1 MPINFPNNPSIN
13 DTHTVGSA
21 TWRWNGYGWTR
32 IPDPGAPGPT
42 GATGPTGLT
51 GPQGSTGPQ
60 GPTGP
65 AGPPGGPPGPTGN
78 PGSTGPTGPT
88 GPIGPTGP
96 AVNLAVK
103 QYKNL
108 ALAERSCESPIWYTS
123 STIGIGSTSNAYGS
137 KYVQLVDPTT
147 PAGGGYTACDGDLWY
162 SEESGSPGSIVSAA
176 FRDIAVSGQNTVQA
190 DGVADTLTLVAGTN
204 VTITTNNSNDS
215 ITIAAAGGGGGGSAS
230 IGANITD
237 VLSLSSGDIVAD
249 DAGADKLVFWDDSG
263 SKLTY
268 LTLGSNLSISGTTI
282 NATDASGTFSG
293 DVTFEGD
300 NYDARWDKS
309 QDSLEFDDKAKVT
322 FGTGRDLH
330 ISHTD
335 ALSGQN
341 DSNGDSVLAGTD
353 WASYIHENGTGPL
366 IFKTNGGPSSGAFQF
381 YDTAWRPILKLYSGN
396 SARAALYHAGG
407 LKLITDTG
415 GIAITGGIKD
425 KDGSLGSSGQVLSS
439 TGTQLEWVAQSGG
452 GGGGGDITSVT
463 AGTGLSGGGTSGGV
477 TLNLANTSV
486 TAGSYNSANITV
498 DAQGRITAAANGS
511 TGSGGIPVSIVD
523 AKGDLLVANAD
534 NTVGRVPVGSN
545 NKFIT
550 ADSSESSGIK
560 WINGYYVAN
569 VKDFGALGDNSNDD
583 KTAIQNAINSLGT
596 TGGTVYLPPG
606 IYRVSAALQINSTVK
621 NIRLVG
627 ANGHFPLTGDNGG
640 GSIIRS
646 TSTTNNVIEVNN
658 SISVYIGH
666 LGIDSTVTKTG
677 GVGIKATSTA
687 DRQGVTIEQV
697 YVRQCFQ
704 GMALI
709 GYANSAIRNCEIRDL
724 PTNSTYAVLC
734 EKGTDTRQD
743 QTRLENIVVDGVIG
757 GSRHNT
763 CVAFLFKG
771 YTNSIWAKDCCGLR
785 CKIGMKFDSSM
796 NGGGGNH
803 GAFHRITN
811 CDFDQNKENGI
822 EISGGNTIWIDNA
835 YASSNND
842 SGIAT
847 DSNFD
852 GVLWIRSPD
861 CRGNGEHGIE
871 IGGTNHNKIHISTP
885 HCAHNSQ
892 SSSGNFHG
900 ISAVGANHDI
910 QIIGGQC
917 GGDMYGNTAG
927 QTPNNNSMTQGY
939 GILFNGNNN
948 KRILINSVDV
958 SNNKLGTIGWT
969 TSGNNILSGSHNYIQ
984 HCLGYSTGQT
994 TFPGTAQ

>member
-88 GPIGPTGP
+88 GPIGPVGP

-108 ALAERSCESPIWYTS
+108 ALAERSCDSPIWYTS

-162 SEESGSPGSIVSAA
+162 SEETGSPGTIVSAA

-190 DGVADTLTLVAGTN
+190 DGVADTLTLVAGSN

-215 ITIAAAGGGGGGSAS
+215 ITIAAAGGGGGSVSVGT
-230 IGANITD
+230 NVTD
-237 VLSLSSGDIVAD
+237 VLSISSGDIVAD
-249 DAGADKLVFWDDSG
+249 DAGADKMVFWDDSG
-263 SKLTY
+263 NKLTY
-268 LTLGSNLSISGTTI
+268 ATLGTNLSMSGTTL
-282 NATDASGTFSG
+282 NASGAGPAGPPGPAS
-293 DVTFEGD
+293 
-300 NYDARWDKS
+300 
-309 QDSLEFDDKAKVT
+309 
-322 FGTGRDLH
+322 
-330 ISHTD
+330 
-335 ALSGQN
+335 
-341 DSNGDSVLAGTD
+341 SVAGPP
-353 WASYIHENGTGPL
+353 GPPGSAGPPGPPGS
-366 IFKTNGGPSSGAFQF
+366 GGPGSG
-381 YDTAWRPILKLYSGN
+381 T
-396 SARAALYHAGG
+396 
-407 LKLITDTG
+407 
-415 GIAITGGIKD
+415 
-425 KDGSLGSSGQVLSS
+425 V
-439 TGTQLEWVAQSGG
+439 
-452 GGGGGDITSVT
+452 TSIT
-463 AGTGLSGGGTSGGV
+463 AGTGLSGGTITSSGTI
-477 TLNLANTSV
+477 NLANTSV
-486 TAGSYNSANITV
+486 TAGSYNNTNITV
-498 DAQGRITAAANGS
+498 DAQGRITSASNG
-511 TGSGGIPVSIVD
+511 TTSGGGILSSIVD
-523 AKGDLLVANAD
+523 VKGDLIVATAD

-550 ADSSESSGIK
+550 ADSNENSGIK
-560 WINGYYVAN
+560 WVNGYYVAN

-704 GMALI
+704 GLALI

-757 GSRHNT
+757 GARHST

-892 SSSGNFHG
+892 TSAGNFNG
-900 ISAVGANHDI
+900 ISVVGNNHDI

-917 GGDMYGNTAG
+917 GGDMFGNTTG
-927 QTPNNNSMTQGY
+927 QTPNNNSMTQGF
-939 GILFNGNNN
+939 GILFTGTGN

-958 SNNKLGTIGWT
+958 TNNKLGTISWS
-969 TSGNNILSGSHNYIQ
+969 TSGDNVASGSHNYIQ

>member
-32 IPDPGAPGPT
+32 IPDPGAQGPP

-51 GPQGSTGPQ
+51 GPQGPTGPQ
-60 GPTGP
+60 GTQGP
-65 AGPPGGPPGPTGN
+65 PGPPGGPPGPQGN
-78 PGSTGPTGPT
+78 QGATGPTGPT
-88 GPIGPTGP
+88 GPIGPVGP
-96 AVNLAVK
+96 AVNLEVK

-108 ALAERSCESPIWYTS
+108 ALAERSCDSPIWYDS
-123 STIGIGSTSNAYGS
+123 NIIGIGSTSNAYGS
-137 KYVQLVDPTT
+137 KYVQLTDPTT

-162 SEESGSPGSIVSAA
+162 SEETGSPGTIVSAA

-190 DGVADTLTLVAGTN
+190 DGVADTLTLVAGSN

-215 ITIAAAGGGGGGSAS
+215 ITIAAAGGGGGSVSVGT
-230 IGANITD
+230 NVTD
-237 VLSLSSGDIVAD
+237 VLSISSGDIVAD
-249 DAGADKLVFWDDSG
+249 DAGADKMVFWDDSG
-263 SKLTY
+263 NKLTY
-268 LTLGSNLSISGTTI
+268 ATLGTNLSMSGTTL
-282 NATDASGTFSG
+282 NASGAGPAGPPGPAS
-293 DVTFEGD
+293 
-300 NYDARWDKS
+300 
-309 QDSLEFDDKAKVT
+309 
-322 FGTGRDLH
+322 
-330 ISHTD
+330 
-335 ALSGQN
+335 
-341 DSNGDSVLAGTD
+341 SVAGPP
-353 WASYIHENGTGPL
+353 GPPGSAGPPGPPGS
-366 IFKTNGGPSSGAFQF
+366 GGPGSG
-381 YDTAWRPILKLYSGN
+381 T
-396 SARAALYHAGG
+396 
-407 LKLITDTG
+407 
-415 GIAITGGIKD
+415 
-425 KDGSLGSSGQVLSS
+425 V
-439 TGTQLEWVAQSGG
+439 
-452 GGGGGDITSVT
+452 TSIT
-463 AGTGLSGGGTSGGV
+463 AGTGLSGGTITSSGTI
-477 TLNLANTSV
+477 NLANTSV
-486 TAGSYNSANITV
+486 TAGSYNNTNITV
-498 DAQGRITAAANGS
+498 DAQGRITSASNG
-511 TGSGGIPVSIVD
+511 TTSGGGILSSIVD
-523 AKGDLLVANAD
+523 VKGDLIVATAD

-550 ADSSESSGIK
+550 ADSSENSGIK

-757 GSRHNT
+757 GARHST

-785 CKIGMKFDSSM
+785 CKIGMKFDASM
-796 NGGGGNH
+796 NGAGGNH

-822 EISGGNTIWIDNA
+822 EISGGNTIWIDNV
-835 YASSNND
+835 YSSSNND

-871 IGGTNHNKIHISTP
+871 IGGINHNKIHISTP

-892 SSSGNFHG
+892 TSAGNFHG
-900 ISAVGANHDI
+900 ISAVGSNHDI

-917 GGDMYGNTAG
+917 GGDMFGNTTG

-939 GILFNGNNN
+939 GILFNGNGN

-958 SNNKLGTIGWT
+958 TNNKLGTISWS
-969 TSGNNILSGSHNYIQ
+969 TSGDNVASGSHNYIQ

>member
-32 IPDPGAPGPT
+32 IPDPGAQGPPGP
-42 GATGPTGLT
+42 TGPTGLT

-60 GPTGP
+60 GPIGP

-78 PGSTGPTGPT
+78 PGATGPTGPT

-96 AVNLAVK
+96 AVNLSVK

-108 ALAERSCESPIWYTS
+108 ALAERSCDSPIWYTS

-215 ITIAAAGGGGGGSAS
+215 ITIAAAGGGGGGSVSVGTNVTDILS
-230 IGANITD
+230 I
-237 VLSLSSGDIVAD
+237 SSGDIVAD

-263 SKLTY
+263 NKLTY
-268 LTLGSNLSISGTTI
+268 ATLGTNLSMSGTTL
-282 NATDASGTFSG
+282 N
-293 DVTFEGD
+293 
-300 NYDARWDKS
+300 
-309 QDSLEFDDKAKVT
+309 
-322 FGTGRDLH
+322 
-330 ISHTD
+330 
-335 ALSGQN
+335 
-341 DSNGDSVLAGTD
+341 
-353 WASYIHENGTGPL
+353 
-366 IFKTNGGPSSGAFQF
+366 SSG
-381 YDTAWRPILKLYSGN
+381 SGPPGPPGPG
-396 SARAALYHAGG
+396 STVAGPPG
-407 LKLITDTG
+407 PP
-415 GIAITGGIKD
+415 
-425 KDGSLGSSGQVLSS
+425 
-439 TGTQLEWVAQSGG
+439 GG
-452 GGGGGDITSVT
+452 GGSGDITEVT

-477 TLNLANTSV
+477 TLDLADTSV
-486 TAGSYNSANITV
+486 TAGSYNNTNITV
-498 DAQGRITAAANGS
+498 DAQGRITAASNGS
-511 TGSGGIPVSIVD
+511 TSGGGILASIVD
-523 AKGDLLVANAD
+523 AKGDLIVANAD

-550 ADSSESSGIK
+550 ADSSENSGIK

-606 IYRVSAALQINSTVK
+606 IYRVSAALQVNSTVK
-621 NIRLVG
+621 NVRIVG
-627 ANGHFPLTGDNGG
+627 ANGRFPLTGDNGG
-640 GSIIRS
+640 GTIIRS
-646 TSTTNNVIEVNN
+646 TSTTNNVFEINN
-658 SISVYIGH
+658 TISVFIGH
-666 LGIDSTVTKTG
+666 LGIDSSATKTG
-677 GVGIKATSTA
+677 GVGILATSNA
-687 DRQGVTIEQV
+687 DKQGVTIEQV
-697 YVRQCFQ
+697 YIRQMYQGIGIVGYSNVEVRD
-704 GMALI
+704 I
-709 GYANSAIRNCEIRDL
+709 EIRDIVA
-724 PTNSTYAVLC
+724 SGTYAVMC
-734 EKGTDTRQD
+734 DQGTDTRQD
-743 QTRLENIVVDGVIG
+743 QIRLENIIVDCVIG
-757 GSRHNT
+757 GSRHNSCVGFLVKKYSNT
-763 CVAFLFKG
+763 IWFKDCVA
-771 YTNSIWAKDCCGLR
+771 LR
-785 CKIGMKFDSSM
+785 CKTGLKFDSSM
-796 NGGGGNH
+796 NGSGTDSNDH

-822 EISGGNTIWIDNA
+822 EISGGNTIWIDNP
-835 YASSNND
+835 YASSNGEH
-842 SGIAT
+842 GIAT

-861 CRGNGEHGIE
+861 CRGNGKHGIN
-871 IGGTNHNKIHISTP
+871 IGGINHNKIHISTP

-892 SSSGNFHG
+892 TSSGNFHG
-900 ISAVGANHDI
+900 INADGNNHDI

-958 SNNKLGTIGWT
+958 TNNKLGNIGWQN
-969 TSGNNILSGSHNYIQ
+969 SGVNAAPNSYNYIENNS
-984 HCLGYSTGQT
+984 GYHSSSFGGGSGGGTLASRDTKSATTASLNASASGDLSITAFKAYNLLKIAINHPAWVRLYTDSTSRSNDASRAEGTDPTPGSGVIAEVLTTTAGASTFSMSPGVIGWNNDGTPSTTVYARVTNKDSSARAITVTLTLIQT
-994 TFPGTAQ
+994 EA

>member
-42 GATGPTGLT
+42 GSTGPTGLT

-88 GPIGPTGP
+88 GPIGPVGP
-96 AVNLAVK
+96 AVNLSVK

-108 ALAERSCESPIWYTS
+108 ALAERSCDSPIWYTS

-137 KYVQLVDPTT
+137 KYVQLTDPTT

-162 SEESGSPGSIVSAA
+162 SEETGSPGTIVSAA

-190 DGVADTLTLVAGTN
+190 DGVADTLTLVAGSN

-215 ITIAAAGGGGGGSAS
+215 ITIAAAGGGGGSVSVGTNVTDILS
-230 IGANITD
+230 I
-237 VLSLSSGDIVAD
+237 SSGDIVAD
-249 DAGADKLVFWDDSG
+249 DAGADKFVFWDDSG
-263 SKLTY
+263 NKLTY
-268 LTLGSNLSISGTTI
+268 ATLGTNLSMSGTTL
-282 NATDASGTFSG
+282 N
-293 DVTFEGD
+293 
-300 NYDARWDKS
+300 
-309 QDSLEFDDKAKVT
+309 
-322 FGTGRDLH
+322 
-330 ISHTD
+330 
-335 ALSGQN
+335 
-341 DSNGDSVLAGTD
+341 
-353 WASYIHENGTGPL
+353 
-366 IFKTNGGPSSGAFQF
+366 SSGAGP
-381 YDTAWRPILKLYSGN
+381 AGPPGPASSVAGPPGPPG
-396 SARAALYHAGG
+396 SAGPPG
-407 LKLITDTG
+407 PPG
-415 GIAITGGIKD
+415 
-425 KDGSLGSSGQVLSS
+425 
-439 TGTQLEWVAQSGG
+439 SGG
-452 GGGGGDITSVT
+452 PGSGTVTSIT
-463 AGTGLSGGGTSGGV
+463 AGTGLSGGTITSSGTI
-477 TLNLANTSV
+477 NLANTSV
-486 TAGSYNSANITV
+486 TAGSYNNTNITV
-498 DAQGRITAAANGS
+498 DAQGRITAAANG
-511 TGSGGIPVSIVD
+511 TTSGGGILSSIVD
-523 AKGDLLVANAD
+523 AKGDLIVANAD

-550 ADSSESSGIK
+550 ADSSENSGIK

-704 GMALI
+704 GLALI

-757 GSRHNT
+757 GARHST

-892 SSSGNFHG
+892 TSSGTYSG
-900 ISAVGANHDI
+900 IFAVGANHDI

-917 GGDMYGNTAG
+917 GGDMFGNTAG
-927 QTPNNNSMTQGY
+927 QTPNNASMTQKS
-939 GILFNGNNN
+939 GIWFTSNNN
-948 KRILINSVDV
+948 LRILINSVDV
-958 SNNKLGTIGWT
+958 TNNKVNAINWET
-969 TSGNNILSGSHNYIQ
+969 TGNNVSAASHNYIQ

>member
-32 IPDPGAPGPT
+32 IPDPGAQGPPGP
-42 GATGPTGLT
+42 GGPTGLT

-60 GPTGP
+60 GNTGP
-65 AGPPGGPPGPTGN
+65 PGPPGGPPGPQGN
-78 PGSTGPTGPT
+78 QGSVGPTGPQ
-88 GPIGPTGP
+88 GPIGPVGP
-96 AVNLAVK
+96 AVNLSVK

-108 ALAERSCESPIWYTS
+108 AFAERSCQSPIWYDS
-123 STIGIGSTSNAYGS
+123 NIIGIGSTSNAYGS
-137 KYVQLVDPTT
+137 KYIQVADPTSS
-147 PAGGGYTACDGDLWY
+147 AGGNYTACDGDLWY
-162 SEESGSPGSIVSAA
+162 TEETGSPGSTVSAA

-190 DGVADTLTLVAGTN
+190 DGVADTLTLVAGSN

-215 ITIAAAGGGGGGSAS
+215 ITIAAAGGGGGSVSVGTNVTDILS
-230 IGANITD
+230 I
-237 VLSLSSGDIVAD
+237 SSGDIVAD

-263 SKLTY
+263 NKLTY
-268 LTLGSNLSISGTTI
+268 LTIGSNLSISGTTI
-282 NATDASGTFSG
+282 SATGGGGGASAFTSLSDTPGSLGSAGQYLKVNSAGNALEFTAALTSNVQSNWNATSGAAVILNKPTIPSG
-293 DVTFEGD
+293 INDLSDV
-300 NYDARWDKS
+300 S
-309 QDSLEFDDKAKVT
+309 
-322 FGTGRDLH
+322 
-330 ISHTD
+330 
-335 ALSGQN
+335 
-341 DSNGDSVLAGTD
+341 
-353 WASYIHENGTGPL
+353 
-366 IFKTNGGPSSGAFQF
+366 SSGA
-381 YDTAWRPILKLYSGN
+381 
-396 SARAALYHAGG
+396 
-407 LKLITDTG
+407 
-415 GIAITGGIKD
+415 
-425 KDGSLGSSGQVLSS
+425 SSGQVLKWNGSAWAPAS
-439 TGTQLEWVAQSGG
+439 DLTASGSGISLTDLSVTTGSASGG
-452 GGGGGDITSVT
+452 GSLSYNNSSGVFTFVPAVAGGTITGVT

-486 TAGSYNSANITV
+486 TAGSYNNANITV
-498 DAQGRITAAANGS
+498 DAQGRITAAANGTS
-511 TGSGGIPVSIVD
+511 SGGGILSSIVD
-523 AKGDLLVANAD
+523 VKGDLLVATAD
-534 NTVGRVPVGSN
+534 NTVGRLPVGTN

-550 ADSSESSGIK
+550 ADSSESSGLK

-583 KTAIQNAINSLGT
+583 KTAIQNAINSLGV

-606 IYRVSAALQINSTVK
+606 VYRVSAALQVNSTVK
-621 NIRLVG
+621 NVRIVG

-697 YVRQCFQ
+697 YIRQCFQ

-709 GYANSAIRNCEIRDL
+709 GYANSAIRNCEVRDL

-743 QTRLENIVVDGVIG
+743 QTRLENIIVDGVIG
-757 GSRHNT
+757 GARHST

-811 CDFDQNKENGI
+811 CDFDQNKENGV
-822 EISGGNTIWIDNA
+822 EISGGNTIWIDNV
-835 YASSNND
+835 YSSSNND

-871 IGGTNHNKIHISTP
+871 IGGVNHNKIHISTP

-892 SSSGNFHG
+892 TSSGNFHG
-900 ISAVGANHDI
+900 ISAVGSNHDI

-917 GGDMYGNTAG
+917 GGDMFGNTTG

-939 GILFNGNNN
+939 GILFNGNGN

-958 SNNKLGTIGWT
+958 TNNKLGTIGWT
-969 TSGNNILSGSHNYIQ
+969 TSGDNVASGSHNYIQ

>member
-32 IPDPGAPGPT
+32 IPDPGAQGPPGP
-42 GATGPTGLT
+42 GGPTGLT

-60 GPTGP
+60 GNTGP
-65 AGPPGGPPGPTGN
+65 PGPPGGPPGPIGN

-88 GPIGPTGP
+88 GPIGPVGP

-123 STIGIGSTSNAYGS
+123 SIIGIGSTSNAYGS
-137 KYVQLVDPTT
+137 KYVQLTDPTT

-162 SEESGSPGSIVSAA
+162 SEETGSPGTTVSAA

-190 DGVADTLTLVAGTN
+190 DGVADTLTLVAGSN

-215 ITIAAAGGGGGGSAS
+215 ITIAAAGGGGGSVSVGTNVTDILS
-230 IGANITD
+230 I
-237 VLSLSSGDIVAD
+237 SSGDIVAD

-263 SKLTY
+263 NKLTY
-268 LTLGSNLSISGTTI
+268 ATLGTNLSMSGTTL
-282 NATDASGTFSG
+282 N
-293 DVTFEGD
+293 
-300 NYDARWDKS
+300 
-309 QDSLEFDDKAKVT
+309 
-322 FGTGRDLH
+322 
-330 ISHTD
+330 
-335 ALSGQN
+335 
-341 DSNGDSVLAGTD
+341 
-353 WASYIHENGTGPL
+353 
-366 IFKTNGGPSSGAFQF
+366 SSG
-381 YDTAWRPILKLYSGN
+381 SGP
-396 SARAALYHAGG
+396 AGPPG
-407 LKLITDTG
+407 PASTVAG
-415 GIAITGGIKD
+415 PPGPPGP
-425 KDGSLGSSGQVLSS
+425 GSTTPGPPGPP
-439 TGTQLEWVAQSGG
+439 GG
-452 GGGGGDITSVT
+452 GGSGDITEVT
-463 AGTGLSGGGTSGGV
+463 AGTGLSGGGTTGGV

-486 TAGSYNSANITV
+486 TAGSYNNTNITV
-498 DAQGRITAAANGS
+498 DAQGRITAAANG
-511 TGSGGIPVSIVD
+511 TTSGGGILSSIVD
-523 AKGDLLVANAD
+523 AKGDLIVANAD

-550 ADSSESSGIK
+550 ADSSENSGIK

-583 KTAIQNAINSLGT
+583 KTAIQNAINSLGI

-606 IYRVSAALQINSTVK
+606 IYRVSAALQINSSVK

-709 GYANSAIRNCEIRDL
+709 GYANSAIRNCEVRDL
-724 PTNSTYAVLC
+724 PTNSTYAILC

-811 CDFDQNKENGI
+811 CDFDQNKENGV
-822 EISGGNTIWIDNA
+822 EISGGNTIWIDNV
-835 YASSNND
+835 YSSSNND

-871 IGGTNHNKIHISTP
+871 IGGINHNKIHISTP

-892 SSSGNFHG
+892 TSAGNFHG
-900 ISAVGANHDI
+900 ISAVGSNHDI

-917 GGDMYGNTAG
+917 GGDMFGNTTG

-939 GILFNGNNN
+939 GILFNGNGN

-958 SNNKLGTIGWT
+958 TNNKLGTIGWT
-969 TSGNNILSGSHNYIQ
+969 TSGDNVASGSHNYIQ